1 MFLGYARLRL
11 FQRRTIWCPTFLGWL
26 SILVLLTSPL
36 VWWYNCGESYLSL
49 TRRLPADVLVV
60 EGWIGR
66 NGIRAA
72 AAEFEERGYKYVV
85 ASGGEVT
92 GGGWAQGGWSY
103 AEAAKRELISLGVPE
118 DRIIV
123 AFGGIAETQRTY
135 ESASSVWRALQ
146 ARGIHP
152 TALNVFTW
160 GPHARRSQLVFAKV
174 LGPGV
179 QVGVI
184 AWTPFSYQASPWW
197 RSSDR
202 ARELLTETAGYVY
215 ELLLNSGRPANS
227 PKEKPSA
234 DSLQAASAAIPDV
247 PFGGIERA
255 VQHIQSLACAKAPP
269 SLLWP
274 Q

>member
-1 MFLGYARLRL
+1 MIPGDKKPR
-11 FQRRTIWCPTFLGWL
+11 QVGQ
-26 SILVLLTSPL
+26 
-36 VWWYNCGESYLSL
+36 
-49 TRRLPADVLVV
+49 TRGQIKA
-60 EGWIGR
+60 
-66 NGIRAA
+66 
-72 AAEFEERGYKYVV
+72 
-85 ASGGEVT
+85 
-92 GGGWAQGGWSY
+92 
-103 AEAAKRELISLGVPE
+103 RELIPAQV
-118 DRIIV
+118 
-123 AFGGIAETQRTY
+123 QRLQLKQ
-135 ESASSVWRALQ
+135 VWRQ
-146 ARGIHP
+146 YQVG
-152 TALNVFTW
+152 
-160 GPHARRSQLVFAKV
+160 QLVFAKV